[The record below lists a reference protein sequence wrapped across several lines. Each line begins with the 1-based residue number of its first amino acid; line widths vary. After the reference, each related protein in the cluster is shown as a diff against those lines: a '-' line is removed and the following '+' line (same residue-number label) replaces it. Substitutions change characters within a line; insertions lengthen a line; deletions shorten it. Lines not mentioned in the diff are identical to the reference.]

1 MVSVASGGMT
11 KTQFLR
17 TATPSLAS
25 RTGIGGSCA
34 EQFDQQALVM
44 GIEVLHQNKGHAGIG
59 RRIGQER
66 RERREAAGRGA
77 NAYDKAAGQDIA
89 GLR

>member
-17 TATPSLAS
+17 MATPSVGLHD
-25 RTGIGGSCA
+25 RDRGTGT

-44 GIEVLHQNKGHAGIG
+44 GIEVLHQNEGHPGVG

-66 RERREAAGRGA
+66 LERREAAG
-77 NAYDKAAGQDIA
+77 
-89 GLR
+89 